1 MIEKYDVAILGGGL
15 SALTA
20 ILKII
25 DSNPNLKICVLSSNY
40 SSYKGYLT
48 VGENIKKIMQKLQD

>member
-25 DSNPNLKICVLSSNY
+25 DSNPNLKICVLSSNS
-40 SSYKGYLT
+40 SSYKGNLT
-48 VGENIKKIMQKLQD
+48 IGEKIS